1 MLLKLKKLLK
11 NQKKKTIR
19 PILTRSNLLRK
30 DPKDGDI
37 PIGVD

>member
-1 MLLKLKKLLK
+1 MLLKLKKLIK
-11 NQKKKTIR
+11 NQKKTIR

-30 DPKDGDI
+30 DLKDGDI

>member
-11 NQKKKTIR
+11 NKKKTIR

-30 DPKDGDI
+30 DLKDGDI